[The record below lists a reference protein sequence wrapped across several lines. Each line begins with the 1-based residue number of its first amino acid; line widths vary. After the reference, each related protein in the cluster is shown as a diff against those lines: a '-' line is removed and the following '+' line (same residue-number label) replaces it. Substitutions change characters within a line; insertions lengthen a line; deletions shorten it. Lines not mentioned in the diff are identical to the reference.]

1 MSKQAI
7 IFDIQRFSIHD
18 GPGIRTTIFFKGCP
32 LRCRWCQNPESHKPE
47 KEIAFY
53 KERCMGCFACKEVC
67 PNDAINESENGRIDY
82 PRCNDCGICVS
93 ECPNNA
99 LRMVGMEWDAASLLV
114 EIVKDKDFF
123 VDSGGGITLSG
134 GEPFLQIG
142 FLKEFFPLV
151 KNEQIHVNM
160 ETCGMFR
167 WPEIEAILPYLDL
180 IYFDLK
186 MIDSEKHKTYTGRDN
201 RVIIEN
207 FVQMVKTSPHLQPRM
222 PVIPTINDDPENIL
236 NTARLLNQ
244 NNIKSIHLLTYH
256 NLGEAKLGRINT
268 RLTPLDIPKDAGR
281 PMADIKALF
290 LKEGIEASSQ

>member
-32 LRCRWCQNPESHKPE
+32 LRCKWCQNPESHKPE

-53 KERCMGCFACKEVC
+53 KERCTGCFACKEVC
-67 PNDAINESENGRIDY
+67 PNDAINESENNRIDY
-82 PRCNDCGICVS
+82 PRCNDCGICVP

-99 LRMVGMEWDAASLLV
+99 LRMVGMEWDAASLV
-114 EIVKDKDFF
+114 DEIVKDKDFF

-134 GEPFLQIG
+134 GEPFMQIG

-167 WPEIEAILPYLDL
+167 WPEMEAILPYLDL

-186 MIDSEKHKTYTGRDN
+186 MIDSEKHKKYTGREN
-201 RVIIEN
+201 RIIIEN
-207 FVQMVKTSPHLQPRM
+207 FVQMAKISPNLQPRM
-222 PVIPTINDDPENIL
+222 PVIPTINDDP
-236 NTARLLNQ
+236 
-244 NNIKSIHLLTYH
+244 
-256 NLGEAKLGRINT
+256 
-268 RLTPLDIPKDAGR
+268 
-281 PMADIKALF
+281 
-290 LKEGIEASSQ
+290 

>member
-53 KERCMGCFACKEVC
+53 KESCMGCFACKAVC

-82 PRCNDCGICVS
+82 PRCNDCGTCVS

-99 LRMVGMEWDAASLLV
+99 LRMVGMEWDAASLLL
-114 EIVKDKDFF
+114 EIIKDNDFF

-134 GEPFLQIG
+134 GEPIMQIG

-151 KNEQIHVNM
+151 KNEHIHVNM
-160 ETCGMFR
+160 ETCGMFQ
-167 WPEIEAILPYLDL
+167 WPEMEAILPYLDL

-186 MIDSEKHKTYTGRDN
+186 MIDSEKHKKYTGRDN
-201 RVIIEN
+201 RVIIDN
-207 FVQMVKTSPHLQPRM
+207 FINLTKIFPHLQPRM
-222 PVIPTINDDPENIL
+222 PIIPTINDDPENIV

-281 PMADIKALF
+281 PLSDVKALF
-290 LKEGIEASSQ
+290 AEQGIEASS